1 VDSGSRRADD
11 GGAGRRGARWVGS
24 ISFYATLLALIPL
37 ANLIFDA
44 FTGGLG
50 VEPIE
55 RFIRRSGF
63 WALTLLVTT
72 LAVTPVRRLTGWNRL
87 IQARKP
93 LGLMAFGYACL
104 HLTTYVAVDQ
114 FFGFSYILDDILER
128 PFITAGFTTF
138 LLLLPL
144 ALTST
149 KSSIRRLGGK
159 RWRRIHAL
167 IYPAGLLA
175 VLHYYWLV
183 KADTR
188 PPLLYAAIV
197 VTLLLLRV
205 KFPASARAATPARAK
220 ALVTPDPGQRPV

>member
-1 VDSGSRRADD
+1 MAQPPRAERKDT
-11 GGAGRRGARWVGS
+11 GRSQKWVGS
-24 ISFYATLLALIPL
+24 ISFYATLIALVPL
-37 ANLIFDA
+37 AKLLFDIP
-44 FTGGLG
+44 TGGLG

-63 WALTLLVTT
+63 WALTLLVAT
-72 LAVTPVRRLTGWNRL
+72 LAVTPVRRLSGWNKL

-93 LGLMAFGYACL
+93 LGLAAFGYACL
-104 HLTTYVAVDQ
+104 HLFTYVAIDQ
-114 FFGFSYILDDILER
+114 FFGFSYILEDILER

-149 KSSIRRLGGK
+149 RASIRRLGGK

-188 PPLLYAAIV
+188 PPLLYAGIV
-197 VTLLLLRV
+197 ITLLLLRV
-205 KFPASARAATPARAK
+205 KLPWGVRATSPTPGK
-220 ALVTPDPGQRPV
+220 ALVSPDPDQRPA

>member
-1 VDSGSRRADD
+1 M
-11 GGAGRRGARWVGS
+11 
-24 ISFYATLLALIPL
+24 LALVPL
-37 ANLIFDA
+37 AKLAYDA
-44 FTGGLG
+44 GTGGLG

-55 RFIRRSGF
+55 SFIRRSGF
-63 WALTLLVTT
+63 WALTLLVAT
-72 LAVTPVRRLTGWNRL
+72 LAVTPVRRFTGWNKL

-93 LGLMAFGYACL
+93 LGLMAFGFATVHLLTYA
-104 HLTTYVAVDQ
+104 AVDQ
-114 FFGFSYILDDILER
+114 FFGFSYILEDILER
-128 PFITAGFTTF
+128 PFITAGFTAF

-149 KSSIRRLGGK
+149 KASIRRLGGK
-159 RWRRIHAL
+159 KWRRIHSL

-197 VTLLLLRV
+197 IILLLLRV
-205 KFPASARAATPARAK
+205 KFPIGSRATNRSPTKGSIA
-220 ALVTPDPGQRPV
+220 PDPDGRLA